1 MKKDMWG
8 TFPVTCPV
16 TALPV
21 SYRRRLNLCIALS
34 TSPPG
39 HPRLPAATCI
49 GANSKHKRR
58 RDTKQDSCPVPFS
71 LVVYIFL
78 VILFIFVILTIS
90 NYFKIIIFFPP
101 FSFPYSWRQITI
113 TMTSKVFFHHF
124 IAPLGNFKHQSISMY
139 FRIFHVKRIRKW
151 NYFILKKESKKH
163 WQK

>member
-101 FSFPYSWRQITI
+101 ILLSILLTSNYYNNDIKSIFPSFHCSSWQFQ
-113 TMTSKVFFHHF
+113 TSVH
-124 IAPLGNFKHQSISMY
+124 
-139 FRIFHVKRIRKW
+139 FHV
-151 NYFILKKESKKH
+151 F
-163 WQK
+163 